1 MINQLAM
8 MRIFSIFLIIIFAT
22 ISVSAQ
28 DINGQWNGVLEVQG
42 MKLRLSFNVNKTEFD
57 INSTMDSPDQGVFGM
72 QTTATSFE
80 NSILKISLSSAQIE
94 YEGTLGND
102 DVIVGTFKQFGQAFP
117 MNLSKAKIEKVVL
130 LRPQEPK
137 KPYPYLAEE
146 IIFDNESSGIKL
158 AGTLTIPT
166 KDGIYPAVILISGS
180 GPQNRDEELFGHKPF
195 LVIADFLT
203 RNGIAVL
210 RYDDRGT
217 AMSTGDFNAATSDDF
232 ATDVQSA
239 IRYLK
244 TRKEIDKS
252 NIGLIGHS
260 EGGIIAPI
268 VASKT
273 NDVAFIVLLAG
284 TGLRGD
290 QILLLQQKLIGKASG
305 ISDEMLQKNELQNK
319 KAFEIVLNSTSTEQL
334 RTELTTYLK
343 QILMDDPNPLKPQGM
358 SDEEFVQ
365 TQVDQIVNPW
375 MQHFL
380 KYDPVPTLMQ
390 VKCPVLAIIGEKDLQ
405 VPARENLEAIHT
417 ALTKGGNK
425 NVTVKSLPNL
435 NHLFQEC
442 ETGAPFEYPKIEQTI
457 APIAL
462 NEILHWLQKQIKS

>member
-1 MINQLAM
+1 M
-8 MRIFSIFLIIIFAT
+8 
-22 ISVSAQ
+22 
-28 DINGQWNGVLEVQG
+28 
-42 MKLRLSFNVNKTEFD
+42 
-57 INSTMDSPDQGVFGM
+57 
-72 QTTATSFE
+72 
-80 NSILKISLSSAQIE
+80 
-94 YEGTLGND
+94 
-102 DVIVGTFKQFGQAFP
+102 
-117 MNLSKAKIEKVVL
+117 
-130 LRPQEPK
+130 
-137 KPYPYLAEE
+137 
-146 IIFDNESSGIKL
+146 
-158 AGTLTIPT
+158 TIPT

-217 AMSTGDFNAATSDDF
+217 AMSTGDFNTATTDDF

-305 ISDEMLQKNELQNK
+305 ISDEMLQKNELNNK

-343 QILMDDPNPLKPQGM
+343 QILMDDPNPLKPKGM

-442 ETGAPFEYPKIEQTI
+442 ETGAPFEYPNIEQTI

-462 NEILHWLQKQIKS
+462 DEILYWLQKQIKS